1 MPQTPD
7 PDTLLTIGEVARESG
22 LTASA
27 LRFYDREGVLV
38 PAAVDGLNGYRRYA
52 VPQVRAAR
60 LLASLRR
67 VGMPLAEA
75 ALVLD
80 EDARGAAGAAADVV
94 RAHEQRLVDGLRDA
108 RREIA
113 RTLAL
118 LDESRGDAVEAQP
131 SARVVVAAADL
142 AAAVTAVRFAVA
154 PATPVAGTR
163 DGLDLSVLTG
173 VLLELGSDGVRLV
186 ATDRYRLAV
195 SLAVGLG
202 PSASTAQPG
211 SGMSVAQADS
221 AVVPVHWVDEVAA
234 ACRADE
240 GAQVVVE
247 IAPGRAVATVGGE
260 TVATP
265 LVPGTFP
272 DYRSFIDPGLLSFGD
287 GEVSGHAGTVD
298 VAALQPLLPVEA
310 QTVGLVVREGTVHLA
325 GVPGATGAEVSVADV
340 HVDPEFLHE
349 ALAVSGPWAT
359 LVLDGPHRPLAIR
372 GSGVG
377 FSVLMPVAVP

>member
-118 LDESRGDAVEAQP
+118 LDEPRGDAVEAQP
-131 SARVVVAAADL
+131 SDRVVVAAADL

-211 SGMSVAQADS
+211 SGISVGQADS
-221 AVVPVHWVDEVAA
+221 AVVPVQWVDEVVA

-265 LVPGTFP
+265 LVPGAFP
-272 DYRSFIDPGLLSFGD
+272 DYRSFIDPGLLSFAD

-349 ALAVSGPWAT
+349 ALAVAGPWAT

>member
-1 MPQTPD
+1 MPHTPD
-7 PDTLLTIGEVARESG
+7 PDTLLTIGEVARQSG

-52 VPQVRAAR
+52 VSQVRAAR

-80 EDARGAAGAAADVV
+80 EDARGAVGAAADIV

-118 LDESRGDAVEAQP
+118 LDERPENAVEAQP
-131 SARVVVAAADL
+131 SAVAVAAADL
-142 AAAVTAVRFAVA
+142 AAAVAAVRFAVA
-154 PATPVAGTR
+154 PGTPVAGTR

-173 VLLELGSDGVRLV
+173 VLVELGSDGVRLV

-195 SLAVGLG
+195 GLAPNASDGRPGTSVG
-202 PSASTAQPG
+202 
-211 SGMSVAQADS
+211 QADS
-221 AVVPVHWVDEVAA
+221 AVVPVQWVDDVAA

-240 GAQVVVE
+240 DAQVVVE
-247 IAPGRAVATVGGE
+247 LAPGRAVASVGGE
-260 TVATP
+260 VVATP
-265 LVPGTFP
+265 LVPGDFP
-272 DYRSFIDPGLLSFGD
+272 DYRSFIDPGLLFSDHGD
-287 GEVSGHAGTVD
+287 GELPGHAGTVD
-298 VAALQPLLPVEA
+298 VAALRPLLPVDA
-310 QTVGLVVREGTVHLA
+310 QAVGLVVREGSVHLA
-325 GVPGATGAEVSVADV
+325 EAARGTVAAADV
-340 HVDPEFLHE
+340 YVDPEFLHE
-349 ALAVSGPWAT
+349 ALAVAGPRPT

>member
-118 LDESRGDAVEAQP
+118 LDEPRGDAVEAQP

-211 SGMSVAQADS
+211 SGISVGQADS
-221 AVVPVHWVDEVAA
+221 AVVPVQWVDEVAA

-265 LVPGTFP
+265 LVPGAFP

-349 ALAVSGPWAT
+349 ALAVAGPWAT